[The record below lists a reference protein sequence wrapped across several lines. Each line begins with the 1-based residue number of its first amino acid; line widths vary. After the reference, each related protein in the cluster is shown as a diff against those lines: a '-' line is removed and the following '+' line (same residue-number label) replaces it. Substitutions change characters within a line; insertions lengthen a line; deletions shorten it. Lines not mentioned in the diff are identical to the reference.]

1 MCASVSY
8 FGIRD
13 DCATIIAGNFFE
25 EM

>member
-13 DCATIIAGNFFE
+13 DCATIIAGNFVE